1 MMLNLILSDS
11 MFIVLGRFQPFHNG
25 HAHLLEAALALG
37 PTTIAIGSSEAEMS
51 MNNPWDADERA
62 QMIREYLDG
71 REAKIV
77 QIPDINDPP
86 NWVEHAKGF
95 HGDGTLVTSDEETKN
110 LYSESDFPVH
120 WVDYS
125 QRESLE
131 GWRVRLTLKMLSTV
145 YEQDGQKQVMLAS
158 IPEKVVNWLIDNDA
172 LHRLYSISQGLE
184 HQG

>member
-1 MMLNLILSDS
+1 MLNPILSDN

-95 HGDGTLVTSDEETKN
+95 MD
-110 LYSESDFPVH
+110 
-120 WVDYS
+120 
-125 QRESLE
+125 
-131 GWRVRLTLKMLSTV
+131 M
-145 YEQDGQKQVMLAS
+145 
-158 IPEKVVNWLIDNDA
+158 
-172 LHRLYSISQGLE
+172 E
-184 HQG
+184 H